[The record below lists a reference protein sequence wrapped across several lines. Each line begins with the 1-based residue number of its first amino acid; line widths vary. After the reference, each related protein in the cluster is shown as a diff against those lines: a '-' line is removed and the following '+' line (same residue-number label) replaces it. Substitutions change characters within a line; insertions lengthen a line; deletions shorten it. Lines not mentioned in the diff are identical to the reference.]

1 MPRKGRGRPG
11 FAARWTQIEKELP
24 KEAGIVSE
32 LAQKI
37 LAMDRITPEG
47 VGLAARSEELQ
58 ELKRLL
64 ENSQKLRDALGV
76 SHVSAQSVLFVLD
89 TFATDILFSHERS

>member
-1 MPRKGRGRPG
+1 MPHKGRGRRG
-11 FAARWTQIEKELP
+11 FAARWSEIERELP
-24 KEAGIVSE
+24 KEAEMISE

-47 VGLAARSEELQ
+47 VGLAARSAEVQ

-64 ENSQKLRDALGV
+64 EKNQKMRDALGV
-76 SHVSAQSVLFVLD
+76 SHVSAQSVLFALD
-89 TFATDILFSHERS
+89 TFAADILFSHERN